1 MGRSFWSILVN
12 ISLAF
17 MSVAHKFAY
26 SHGRQWEK
34 RNLGWSRFCGEKCH
48 ILCFSQT
55 FSRTLKKAVPGAQR
69 SVSKSLH
76 SSQIWGRKRLT
87 SRRAAS
93 WLTLSE
99 YSAYSKRQE
108 LSEKWI
114 NFVTSSSKQAEI
126 SPEFLDLNKL
136 RPLIVWVVSPS
147 FVPVTSSYLGW
158 NLARWIY
165 AFICVCM
172 YARKVVCLYIYLVHC
187 AGYMHSYQCV
197 KQHRFWTCPTN
208 K

>member
-1 MGRSFWSILVN
+1 MGRSFWRILVN
-12 ISLAF
+12 FSLAF

-48 ILCFSQT
+48 YLCFSQT

-69 SVSKSLH
+69 SVSKSLR
-76 SSQIWGRKRLT
+76 SYQIWGRKRST

-126 SPEFLDLNKL
+126 SPESLDLNKL

-147 FVPVTSSYLGW
+147 FVPVTSSYFGW

-165 AFICVCM
+165 AFIYVCM
-172 YARKVVCLYIYLVHC
+172 YARKVVCLYIYSCICYTHSLTHTHTPVLRHC
-187 AGYMHSYQCV
+187 
-197 KQHRFWTCPTN
+197 
-208 K
+208 